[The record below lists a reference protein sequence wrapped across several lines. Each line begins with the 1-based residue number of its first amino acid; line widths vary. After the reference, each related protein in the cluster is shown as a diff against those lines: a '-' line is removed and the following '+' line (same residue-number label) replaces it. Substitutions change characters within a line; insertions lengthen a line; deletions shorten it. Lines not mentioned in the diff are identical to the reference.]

1 MRQHPADRTAT
12 DTAAD
17 KAAEIAAAVAGR
29 DPQRLAPA
37 LTETVR
43 LRALLPGG
51 AVEAHGRENV
61 AACFHAWFADFSTVK
76 IVESAGEMVADRL
89 LIHYRLHVT
98 QGTTRWVCTQTAIC
112 KVVDDRL
119 AVIDLLCSGFREIRD
134 EYDDENLPTPSGA
147 RLVG

>member
-12 DTAAD
+12 D

-98 QGTTRWVCTQTAIC
+98 QRTTRWVCTQTAIC
-112 KVVDDRL
+112 KVVDGRL